1 MSAPKA
7 LLAAP
12 VAAPPAARA
21 LTRRT
26 MLKAGALTVGFALAG
41 LQTRAEG
48 AAPAPRMVDP
58 NELDS
63 FLAVDG
69 DGTVTLFCGKV
80 DLGQGLRIAMRQ
92 IAGEELG
99 IGVDKIKYVE
109 GDTALTP
116 DQGRTS
122 GSNGIQRG
130 GMQVR
135 RAAAT
140 AREALIALAAQRLN
154 MSADDLVA
162 AEGEVRPRNGPKS
175 GGAGIRF
182 ADLIG
187 TRSFNLKLNPKAP
200 LKDPA
205 TYTLVGKPL
214 PRPDVPAKCTGAF
227 TYMQDFSLPDMV
239 HARVIRPPAIG
250 AALIAVDDA
259 SIKDLPGA
267 KVVRIKDF
275 LAVVADD
282 EWTAVRASRALRA
295 QWSDW
300 SGLPEQDKLAATL
313 RANRDITDE
322 VLLTR
327 GQGAAGNPPGTNPSS
342 ANPSATITRSASYFW
357 PMQSHGSIGPSCAVA
372 DVSNDAAT
380 VWTASQGTHGNRK
393 TFARFLGLPEKAV
406 RLVYV
411 EGAGCYGMNG
421 HEDAA
426 ADAAILSRA
435 VGRPVRVQWSR
446 EDEHGWD
453 PKGPPQL
460 LDISGAVDPSGRILA
475 WRTEMWLPQT
485 TRGLPDIPLLAPAAA
500 GLDDVRGLQPGLISQ
515 NADPPYAADSVAVLV
530 HWLKDAPLRPAP
542 IRSPGKPAN
551 CFAVE
556 SFTDELAAAAGLDP
570 VEFRL
575 RGLEDKRGVEV
586 IRRAAALMNWQSR
599 PSPSPDRN
607 AALTHGRGFAYVHY
621 KHSESYVAMGMEVAV
636 ERASGRIKVERIA
649 CAFDCGQIINP
660 DGARAQVEG
669 SILQTLSRA
678 LMEEVQFDRARVTSV
693 DWSSYPILRFPDVP
707 RLDIALID
715 RPTEPP
721 VGAGEAAC
729 TTVAAALA
737 NAVFDATGARLRT
750 VPFTPERV
758 KATLDGV

>member
-1 MSAPKA
+1 MTVELVRRPF
-7 LLAAP
+7 
-12 VAAPPAARA
+12 
-21 LTRRT
+21 TRRT
-26 MLKAGALTVGFALAG
+26 VLKGGALTVGFAMTG
-41 LQTRAEG
+41 LRGHAQG
-48 AAPAPRMVDP
+48 AASARSLDTSAV
-58 NELDS
+58 DS
-63 FLAVDG
+63 FLAVNG

-130 GMQVR
+130 GMQIR
-135 RAAAT
+135 QAAAA
-140 AREALIALAAQRLN
+140 AREALIALAAQRLDVA
-154 MSADDLVA
+154 ADDLVA
-162 AEGEVRPRNGPKS
+162 EDGAVWRKNAGGGIHAGE
-175 GGAGIRF
+175 GGATAIRF

-187 TRSFNLKLNPKAP
+187 TSNFNLKLDPKAP
-200 LKDPA
+200 LKNPA

-214 PRPDVPAKCTGAF
+214 PRPDVPAKCTGTF
-227 TYMQDFSLPDMV
+227 TYMQDFALPNML
-239 HARVIRPPAIG
+239 HARVIRPAAIG
-250 AALIAVDDA
+250 AQLTSVDET
-259 SIKDLPGA
+259 SIRHLPGA

-275 LAVVADD
+275 LAVIAED
-282 EWTAVRASRALRA
+282 EWTAVRASQALRA
-295 QWSDW
+295 EWSAW

-313 RANRDITDE
+313 RDARDITDE
-322 VLLTR
+322 VLVSR
-327 GQGAAGNPPGTNPSS
+327 GQAVTVDQAGAL
-342 ANPSATITRSASYFW
+342 TRSATFFW
-357 PMQSHGSIGPSCAVA
+357 PMQSHASIGPSCAVA
-372 DVSNDAAT
+372 DVTGDAAT
-380 VWTASQGTHGNRK
+380 IWTASQGTHGNRK
-393 TFARFLGLPEKAV
+393 TFARFLGLPEQAV
-406 RLVYV
+406 RLIYV
-411 EGAGCYGMNG
+411 EGSGCYGMNG

-426 ADAAILSRA
+426 ADAAIISRA

-460 LDISGAVDPSGRILA
+460 LDLSGAVDASGRILA

-485 TRGLPDIPLLAPAAA
+485 TRGLPDIPLLGPAAA

-515 NADPPYAADSVAVLV
+515 NADPPYAADSVQVLV
-530 HWLKDAPLRPAP
+530 HWLKDTPLRPAP

-556 SFTDELAAAAGLDP
+556 SFTDELAAAASIDP

-575 RGLEDKRGVEV
+575 RGLQDKRGIDV
-586 IRRAAALMNWQSR
+586 IKRAAALMNWQAR
-599 PSPSPDRN
+599 PSPGPNRS
-607 AALTHGRGFAYVHY
+607 AAVALGRGFAYVHY
-621 KHSESYVAMGMEVAV
+621 KHNESYVAMGMEVAV
-636 ERASGRIKVERIA
+636 ERSSGRIKVERVA

-660 DGARAQVEG
+660 DGARGQVEG

-678 LMEEVQFDRARVTSV
+678 LMEEVRFDRSRVTSV

-707 RLDIALID
+707 KLDIALID
-715 RPTEPP
+715 RPNEPP

-737 NAVFDATGARLRT
+737 NAVFDATGSRLRT

-758 KATLDGV
+758 KATLNGV

>member
-1 MSAPKA
+1 
-7 LLAAP
+7 
-12 VAAPPAARA
+12 
-21 LTRRT
+21 
-26 MLKAGALTVGFALAG
+26 MLKAGALTVGFALTG
-41 LQTRAEG
+41 LQARAED
-48 AAPAPRMVDP
+48 AMPAPRTLDP
-58 NELDS
+58 NALDS
-63 FLAVDG
+63 FLVVDG

-80 DLGQGLRIAMRQ
+80 DLGQGLRIAIRQ

-130 GMQVR
+130 GMQIR

-140 AREALIALAAQRLN
+140 ACEALVSLAAQRLS
-154 MSADDLVA
+154 MAADDLIAVD
-162 AEGEVRPRNGPKS
+162 GEVRPKNG
-175 GGAGIRF
+175 GTGIRF

-187 TRSFNLKLNPKAP
+187 ARSFNLKLNPKAP
-200 LKDPA
+200 LKNPT

-214 PRPDVPAKCTGAF
+214 PRPDVPAKCTGTFA
-227 TYMQDFSLPDMV
+227 YMQDFSLPDMI

-250 AALIAVDDA
+250 AKLIAVDEA

-267 KVVRIKDF
+267 RAVRIKDF

-295 QWSDW
+295 QWSD
-300 SGLPEQDKLAATL
+300 SFGLPKQDNLAATL
-313 RANRDITDE
+313 RADRDITDE
-322 VLLTR
+322 VLVTR
-327 GQGAAGNPPGTNPSS
+327 GQSAAGNPPD
-342 ANPSATITRSASYFW
+342 AVTRSASYFW
-357 PMQSHGSIGPSCAVA
+357 PMQSHASIGPSCAVA
-372 DVSNDAAT
+372 DVSSDSAT

-393 TFARFLGLPEKAV
+393 TFARFLGLPEEAV

-411 EGAGCYGMNG
+411 EGSGCYGMNG

-435 VGRPVRVQWSR
+435 VGHPVRVQWSR

-460 LDISGAVDPSGRILA
+460 LDMSGVVDPSGRILT

-485 TRGLPDIPLLAPAAA
+485 TRGLPDIPLLAPEAA

-515 NADPPYAADSVAVLV
+515 NADPPYAADGVMVLV

-570 VEFRL
+570 IEFRL
-575 RGLEDKRGVEV
+575 RGLEDKRGIEV

-599 PSPSPDRN
+599 PSPGTNRN
-607 AALTHGRGFAYVHY
+607 AALAHGRGFAYVHY

-636 ERASGRIKVERIA
+636 ERSSGRIKVERVA

-678 LMEEVQFDRARVTSV
+678 LMEEVQFDRTRVTSV

-707 RLDIALID
+707 KLDIVLID
-715 RPTEPP
+715 RPTEQP

-737 NAVFDATGARLRT
+737 NAVFDATGARLRI

-758 KATLDGV
+758 KATLNGV

>member
-1 MSAPKA
+1 MT
-7 LLAAP
+7 
-12 VAAPPAARA
+12 AR
-21 LTRRT
+21 LTRGRFT
-26 MLKAGALTVGFALAG
+26 RRSMLKGGALTVGFALAG
-41 LQTRAEG
+41 LRARAE
-48 AAPAPRMVDP
+48 ATAPRMLDP
-58 NELDS
+58 NEVDS
-63 FLAVDG
+63 FLTVDG
-69 DGTVTLFCGKV
+69 DGAVTLFCGKV

-99 IGVDKIKYVE
+99 IGVDRIKYIE

-130 GMQVR
+130 GMQIR

-154 MSADDLVA
+154 VGADDLVA
-162 AEGEVRPRNGPKS
+162 ADGEVRPKNG
-175 GGAGIRF
+175 GGGIRF

-187 TRSFNLKLNPKAP
+187 TRSFNLKLNPKAAF
-200 LKDPA
+200 KDPA

-214 PRPDVPAKCTGAF
+214 PRPDVPAKCTGSFA
-227 TYMQDFSLPDMV
+227 YVQDFTLPNML

-250 AALIAVDDA
+250 AKLTDVDEA
-259 SIKDLPGA
+259 SIKDLSGA

-275 LAVVADD
+275 LAVIADD
-282 EWTAVRASRALRA
+282 EWTAVRASRALRS
-295 QWSDW
+295 QWSAW

-313 RANRDITDE
+313 RETHDLTDQ
-322 VLLTR
+322 VLVTR
-327 GQGAAGNPPGTNPSS
+327 GQSAAGDRGS
-342 ANPSATITRSASYFW
+342 AMTRNATYFW
-357 PMQSHGSIGPSCAVA
+357 PIQSHASIGPSCAVA
-372 DVSNDAAT
+372 DVSGDGAT
-380 VWTASQGTHGNRK
+380 IWTASQGTHGNRK
-393 TFARFLGLPEKAV
+393 TFARFLGLPEQAV
-406 RLVYV
+406 RLIYV
-411 EGAGCYGMNG
+411 DGAGCYGMNG

-426 ADAAILSRA
+426 ADAAIVSRA

-446 EDEHGWD
+446 QDEHGWD

-460 LDISGAVDPSGRILA
+460 LDIFGVVDPTGLILE

-485 TRGLPDIPLLAPAAA
+485 TRGLPDIPLLGPAAA

-515 NADPPYAADSVAVLV
+515 NADPPYTAGNVQVLV
-530 HWLKDAPLRPAP
+530 HWLKDTPLRPAP

-556 SFTDELAAAAGLDP
+556 SFTDELAAAAHIDP

-575 RGLEDKRGVEV
+575 RGLNDKRGVEV
-586 IRRAAALMNWQSR
+586 IKRAAALMNWQAR
-599 PSPSPDRN
+599 PSPVANRN
-607 AALTHGRGFAYVHY
+607 AAIAHGRGFAYVHY

-636 ERASGRIKVERIA
+636 ERSSGRIKVERVA

-660 DGARAQVEG
+660 DGARGQVEG

-678 LMEEVQFDRARVTSV
+678 LMEEVQFDRSRVTSV

-707 RLDIALID
+707 KLDIALID

>member
-1 MSAPKA
+1 MTAE
-7 LLAAP
+7 
-12 VAAPPAARA
+12 PPRLRPARRA
-21 LTRRT
+21 VLTRRET
-26 MLKAGALTVGFALAG
+26 LAGGALIVGFAFAG
-41 LQTRAEG
+41 LPSRVFAQG
-48 AAPAPRMVDP
+48 AAAPRPVDL
-58 NELDS
+58 NEVDS
-63 FLAVDG
+63 FLSVNG
-69 DGTVTLFCGKV
+69 DGTITVFCGKV

-99 IGVDKIKYVE
+99 VGVDMIKYVE

-130 GMQVR
+130 GMQIR

-140 AREALIALAAQRLN
+140 ARAALVGLAAQRLN
-154 MSADDLVA
+154 SAPDDLVV
-162 AEGEVRPRNGPKS
+162 EGGAVRPKN

-182 ADLIG
+182 AELIG
-187 TRSFNLKLNPKAP
+187 GGNFKLKLDAKAP

-214 PRPDVPAKCTGAF
+214 PRPDVPAKCTGSF
-227 TYMQDFSLPDMV
+227 TYMQDFKLPGMV
-239 HARVIRPPAIG
+239 HARAIRPPAIG
-250 AALIAVDDA
+250 ANLIGVDES

-267 KVVRIKDF
+267 SIVRIKDF

-282 EWTAVRASRALRA
+282 EWTAVRAARALRA
-295 QWSDW
+295 QWSEW
-300 SGLPEQDKLAATL
+300 SELPAQDKLVATL
-313 RANRDITDE
+313 RAATDVTDE
-322 VLLTR
+322 MLVNR
-327 GQGAAGNPPGTNPSS
+327 GQPAGGTPENFP
-342 ANPSATITRSASYFW
+342 ALARNASYFW

-372 DVSNDAAT
+372 DVRNDAAT
-380 VWTASQGTHGNRK
+380 IWTASQGTHGNRR
-393 TFARFLGLPEKAV
+393 TFARFLRLPEDKV
-406 RLVYV
+406 RLVYLD
-411 EGAGCYGMNG
+411 GAGCYGMNG

-426 ADAAILSRA
+426 ADAAILSQA
-435 VGRPVRVQWSR
+435 IGRPVRVQWSR

-460 LDISGAVDPSGRILA
+460 LDISGLVDSAGRIRE
-475 WRTEMWLPQT
+475 WRTVMWLPQT
-485 TRGLPDIPLLAPAAA
+485 TKGLPDIPLLGPAAA
-500 GLDDVRGLQPGLISQ
+500 GLDNVRGLQPGSISQ
-515 NADPPYAADSVAVLV
+515 NADPPYAADSVQVLV
-530 HWLKDAPLRPAP
+530 HWLSNAPLRPAP

-556 SFTDELAAAAGLDP
+556 SFTDELAAAARLDP

-575 RGLEDKRGVEV
+575 RGLADNRGVEV
-586 IRRAAALMNWQSR
+586 IKRAAALMDWQSR
-599 PSPSPDRN
+599 PSPGPN
-607 AALTHGRGFAYVHY
+607 KAAAVMRGRGFAYVHY
-621 KHSESYVAMGMEVAV
+621 KHNESYVAMGIEAAI
-636 ERASGRIKVERIA
+636 ERTSGRIKVERVA

-669 SILQTLSRA
+669 SIIQTLSRV
-678 LMEEVQFDRARVTSV
+678 LIEEVQFDRSRVTSV
-693 DWSSYPILRFPDVP
+693 DWDSYPILRFADVP
-707 RLDIALID
+707 KIEIELID

-729 TTVAAALA
+729 TTVGAALA

-758 KATLDGV
+758 KAALGAA

>member
-1 MSAPKA
+1 
-7 LLAAP
+7 
-12 VAAPPAARA
+12 
-21 LTRRT
+21 
-26 MLKAGALTVGFALAG
+26 
-41 LQTRAEG
+41 
-48 AAPAPRMVDP
+48 
-58 NELDS
+58 
-63 FLAVDG
+63 
-69 DGTVTLFCGKV
+69 
-80 DLGQGLRIAMRQ
+80 
-92 IAGEELG
+92 EELG
-99 IGVDKIKYVE
+99 IGVEKINYVE

-130 GMQVR
+130 GMQIR

-154 MSADDLVA
+154 MAAEDLVA
-162 AEGEVRPRNGPKS
+162 ADGQVRPKN

-200 LKDPA
+200 LKNPA
-205 TYTLVGKPL
+205 TYTLVGRPL
-214 PRPDVPAKCTGAF
+214 PRPDVPAKCTGTF

-250 AALIAVDDA
+250 AKLIAVDEA
-259 SIKDLPGA
+259 SIKNLPGA

-295 QWSDW
+295 QWTSW

-313 RANRDITDE
+313 RGDRDITDE
-322 VLLTR
+322 VLVTR
-327 GQGAAGNPPGTNPSS
+327 GPGPVGNPPG
-342 ANPSATITRSASYFW
+342 ANPSGAMARSATYFW
-357 PMQSHGSIGPSCAVA
+357 PMQSHASIGPSCAVA
-372 DVSNDAAT
+372 DVTDDSAT
-380 VWTASQGTHGNRK
+380 IWTASQGTHGNRK
-393 TFARFLGLPEKAV
+393 TFARFLGLPEETV
-406 RLVYV
+406 RLIYLD
-411 EGAGCYGMNG
+411 GAGCYGMNG

-426 ADAAILSRA
+426 ADAAILARA

-460 LDISGAVDPSGRILA
+460 LDISGAVDPSGRIIA

-485 TRGLPDIPLLAPAAA
+485 TPGLPDIPLLAPAAA

-515 NADPPYAADSVAVLV
+515 NTDPPYAADNVQVLV
-530 HWLKDAPLRPAP
+530 HWLKDTPLRPAP

-575 RGLEDKRGVEV
+575 RGLEDKRGAEA

-599 PSPSPDRN
+599 PSPSPNRN
-607 AALTHGRGFAYVHY
+607 AALAHGRGFAYVHY

-636 ERASGRIKVERIA
+636 ERSSGRIKVERVA
-649 CAFDCGQIINP
+649 CAFDCGQNINP

-678 LMEEVQFDRARVTSV
+678 LMEEVQFDRSRVTSV

-707 RLDIALID
+707 KLDIVLID

-721 VGAGEAAC
+721 LGAGEAAC